1 MTTTSPGRSVEDRA
15 HRLGGPLQ
23 DALPG
28 ELTRVTLTWYGGDQ
42 YWEGPGPRPVT
53 AGAAYALVLQCD
65 GQRADQRAVVG
76 LSDRANPDGRTGVD
90 AFGVVPCDGRVREL
104 AYQPTVDGRVELR
117 PASSPVGAKVTAVVR
132 RLAAGEQPADSVS
145 TAGPAG
151 RDAGAQLP
159 RPGAVRNE
167 LTRLTDGSG
176 PGSAQVERGL
186 TYEISAACTA
196 AGDLLTWELI
206 SSDQTDADGS
216 KLSLASGTVPCD
228 GRPRTERRTMAVT
241 GQLTVHATAQ
251 PTDPASPA
259 GPAGY
264 WVTMSGPA

>member
-1 MTTTSPGRSVEDRA
+1 M
-15 HRLGGPLQ
+15 
-23 DALPG
+23 
-28 ELTRVTLTWYGGDQ
+28 TLTWYSGDQ

-53 AGAAYALVLQCD
+53 AGTDYALVLQCD
-65 GQRADQRAVVG
+65 GQSSDRRAVVG
-76 LSDRANPDGRTGVD
+76 VSDRADPDGRTGAD
-90 AFGVVPCDGRVREL
+90 AFGVVACDGRVREL
-104 AYQPTVDGRVELR
+104 AYHPSTDGRVELR
-117 PASSPVGAKVTAVVR
+117 PASSPQGAKVIAIIR
-132 RLAAGEQPADSVS
+132 RLRPGEHLPDAVS
-145 TAGPAG
+145 TVGPPG
-151 RDAGAQLP
+151 QAGAPLP
-159 RPGAVRNE
+159 LPGAVRNE

-176 PGSAQVERGL
+176 PGSAQVQRGL
-186 TYEISAACTA
+186 TYEVTAACTA
-196 AGDLLTWELI
+196 NGDLLTWELI

-251 PTDPASPA
+251 PGDPGAAS